1 MKSRLSSSNTTPSFS
16 SIRGRKYM
24 RQRNAWP
31 FIMAHGT
38 VHLTFFTQNVVSL
51 TYISQS
57 KWCKKHRNY
66 AFVRVLFVSC
76 TSFVVTTDALKIKV
90 CLHNTQYNILKNYIH
105 PGTPKYSITQ
115 RRKFLSSVLRVI
127 TSYTKNFEIS
137 TSAQIFSQDTVYT
150 IHI

>member
-1 MKSRLSSSNTTPSFS
+1 
-16 SIRGRKYM
+16 
-24 RQRNAWP
+24 
-31 FIMAHGT
+31 MAHGT

-115 RRKFLSSVLRVI
+115 RRKFLSSILRVI